1 MSKIH
6 DNYIQHSPSEKQR
19 RKKLLIED
27 VTMDFD
33 RVFYEEMKRISKK
46 TGKTIKD
53 MVQEAVKARYF
64 DDVYL
69 PNCVEKVSTPP
80 SFFKED
86 LMWLKARDKELNDRL
101 HYELRKR
108 LDKID
113 KNIRLIKR
121 KKSLTLKEQVEIH
134 ESCIVE
140 KSTQEIIKEHEE
152 ETNRLLE
159 DPPTHVFAMRL
170 AYHMAYMID
179 WLLRDDVLKDLSK
192 VRELK
197 CLASI
202 QNTGETDHGAAA
214 VFFLKR
220 ARTCLMKWGRYL
232 GKDWRRGKIHLVPD
246 QDIDENELELV
257 EAAEEAAIEREAT
270 SDDQQVQAGDSEL
283 L

>member
-1 MSKIH
+1 
-6 DNYIQHSPSEKQR
+6 
-19 RKKLLIED
+19 
-27 VTMDFD
+27 MDFD
-33 RVFYEEMKRISKK
+33 LVFYQEMKRISAK

-80 SFFKED
+80 SFFEED
-86 LMWLKARDKELNDRL
+86 AKWLKARDKELNDRL

-121 KKSLTLKEQVEIH
+121 KKRLTLKEQVEIH

-179 WLLRDDVLKDLSK
+179 WLMRDGIIEDLAK
-192 VRELK
+192 LRELK
-197 CLASI
+197 SI
-202 QNTGETDHGAAA
+202 ADIKDTKETDHGAAA

-220 ARTCLMKWGRYL
+220 ARRCLMAWGKYL

-246 QDIDENELELV
+246 QDIDEDEMELV
-257 EAAEEAAIEREAT
+257 EAAEEAA
-270 SDDQQVQAGDSEL
+270 AGTEPDAPPVS
-283 L
+283 

>member
-1 MSKIH
+1 
-6 DNYIQHSPSEKQR
+6 
-19 RKKLLIED
+19 
-27 VTMDFD
+27 
-33 RVFYEEMKRISKK
+33 MKRISAK

-69 PNCVEKVSTPP
+69 PNCVEKVSTRP
-80 SFFKED
+80 SLFED
-86 LMWLKARDKELNDRL
+86 DLKWLKARDKELNDRL
-101 HYELRKR
+101 YYELRKR
-108 LDKID
+108 LNNID
-113 KNIRLIKR
+113 KNIRLINR
-121 KKSLTLKEQVEIH
+121 KKSLTLKEQIEIH
-134 ESCIVE
+134 ESCVVE
-140 KSTQEIIKEHEE
+140 KSTQQIIKEHEE

-179 WLLRDDVLKDLSK
+179 WLLRDDVLRDLSK
-192 VRELK
+192 VKQLK
-197 CLASI
+197 CNASI

-232 GKDWRRGKIHLVPD
+232 GKDWRKGKIHLVPD
-246 QDIDENELELV
+246 QDIDEDELELT
-257 EAAEEAAIEREAT
+257 EAAEEAATEREET
-270 SDDQQVQAGDSEL
+270 SDGKQVQTCDSEL